1 MIFFKKTLT
10 ILFLLSTCCASLTW
24 AQPFHDF
31 SIVNEKYVIDKIESV
46 VTWKGSMSFAGK
58 GEHSGYVNI
67 SKGELMIEKGQLAG
81 GTVEVDM
88 NTITDEFHRSQNNLV
103 NHLKSPD
110 FFDVEKFPLAAF
122 LIFRIEPANSGNVNV
137 VGNLTI
143 KGITH
148 IVTFPAKIEV
158 KDTIV
163 KANGKLTIDRTQW
176 DVRYKSGK
184 FFDNLADEAISD
196 SIEFDVKIV
205 AKK

>member
-10 ILFLLSTCCASLTW
+10 ILFLLSTCCASLTL
-24 AQPFHDF
+24 AQTFHYF

-103 NHLKSPD
+103 
-110 FFDVEKFPLAAF
+110 
-122 LIFRIEPANSGNVNV
+122 
-137 VGNLTI
+137 
-143 KGITH
+143 
-148 IVTFPAKIEV
+148 
-158 KDTIV
+158 
-163 KANGKLTIDRTQW
+163 
-176 DVRYKSGK
+176 
-184 FFDNLADEAISD
+184 
-196 SIEFDVKIV
+196 
-205 AKK
+205 